1 MPPTRTDHKAGKAHR
16 QAIAEETCAIL
27 ARGWYDVGG
36 ERIAIADEIAQC
48 AVNTVFHPA
57 TSSHHASL
65 GASTSSAP
73 TQIEVQNVG
82 TMAAARAL
90 AEAGHNVAALN
101 FASAKNPGGGFR
113 KGAQAQE
120 ECLAR
125 CSALYSSLTS
135 PAAAGFYAAVHKGG
149 DGLYTDG
156 LIYSPAVA
164 VLRDDAEAL
173 ARPWRCA
180 FVTAAAPNAGI
191 ARDRGASAERLRAV
205 LVERADRV
213 LGAAV
218 AHGHDA
224 IVLGA
229 WGCGVF
235 KNEPRDVA
243 RAFATLLAGKYRD
256 RFARVVFAILGGGEA
271 NLAVFRE
278 TFGGAPVA
286 PAAAPTPEA
295 PTPRP
300 GAYFLVMDFEAT
312 CEKDARNWVH
322 EIIEFPAVLVDAATL
337 AKVDEFRALV
347 RPTERPTLTRFC
359 TELTS
364 ITQADVDGADALPE
378 VLGRFEAWCATH
390 GLRDAP
396 AAALPVTC
404 GDWDLE
410 KMLPVECRR
419 KGLAVPA
426 VLRSWCNVK
435 RPFAAQTGQTKAP
448 GMAGMLTALGL
459 PLVGHHHLGIDDSRN
474 IAAIVCELRRRGA
487 AVVATAGP
495 RAAAAGGE

>member
-1 MPPTRTDHKAGKAHR
+1 MPPTRTDHKAAQAQR
-16 QAIAEETCAIL
+16 QATAEETCAIL

-36 ERIAIADEIAQC
+36 ERIAIADQITRC
-48 AVNTVFHPA
+48 AANTVFHPA

-73 TQIEVQNVG
+73 TQIDVQTVG

-156 LIYSPAVA
+156 LIYSPAVT

-191 ARDRGASAERLRAV
+191 ARDRGASAERLRAI

-256 RFARVVFAILGGGEA
+256 RFARVVFAILGGGDA
-271 NLAVFRE
+271 NLAAFRE

-286 PAAAPTPEA
+286 PAPPSTPET

-322 EIIEFPAVLVDAATL
+322 
-337 AKVDEFRALV
+337 
-347 RPTERPTLTRFC
+347 
-359 TELTS
+359 
-364 ITQADVDGADALPE
+364 
-378 VLGRFEAWCATH
+378 
-390 GLRDAP
+390 
-396 AAALPVTC
+396 
-404 GDWDLE
+404 
-410 KMLPVECRR
+410 RR
-419 KGLAVPA
+419 C
-426 VLRSWCNVK
+426 SS
-435 RPFAAQTGQTKAP
+435 T
-448 GMAGMLTALGL
+448 
-459 PLVGHHHLGIDDSRN
+459 
-474 IAAIVCELRRRGA
+474 RRR
-487 AVVATAGP
+487 
-495 RAAAAGGE
+495 

>member
-1 MPPTRTDHKAGKAHR
+1 MPPTRTDHKAAQAQR
-16 QAIAEETCAIL
+16 QATAEETCAIL

-36 ERIAIADEIAQC
+36 ERIAIADQITRC
-48 AVNTVFHPA
+48 AANTVFHPA

-73 TQIEVQNVG
+73 TQIDVQTVG

-156 LIYSPAVA
+156 LIYSPAVT

-243 RAFATLLAGKYRD
+243 RALPRCSPASTATALRASSS
-256 RFARVVFAILGGGEA
+256 
-271 NLAVFRE
+271 
-278 TFGGAPVA
+278 PSS
-286 PAAAPTPEA
+286 AAAR
-295 PTPRP
+295 RP
-300 GAYFLVMDFEAT
+300 G
-312 CEKDARNWVH
+312 
-322 EIIEFPAVLVDAATL
+322 
-337 AKVDEFRALV
+337 
-347 RPTERPTLTRFC
+347 
-359 TELTS
+359 
-364 ITQADVDGADALPE
+364 
-378 VLGRFEAWCATH
+378 
-390 GLRDAP
+390 
-396 AAALPVTC
+396 
-404 GDWDLE
+404 
-410 KMLPVECRR
+410 
-419 KGLAVPA
+419 
-426 VLRSWCNVK
+426 
-435 RPFAAQTGQTKAP
+435 
-448 GMAGMLTALGL
+448 GL
-459 PLVGHHHLGIDDSRN
+459 PRDVW
-474 IAAIVCELRRRGA
+474 RRGA
-487 AVVATAGP
+487 GGGDGGGGAHPGGAHPGDTH
-495 RAAAAGGE
+495 AAAGRLLPRDGL